1 MPAPVL
7 SERDLA
13 ALRSFARRIDAADA
27 GAHNN
32 LGVLYHQKGMAAEAI
47 AEFQRALE
55 LDPRM
60 AVARTNLEIAW
71 RENGHFERQVAEL
84 QDRLRQ
90 APDDRDARWEL
101 ARTYASL
108 HDFDLA
114 IAEYEALLAHRPNDT
129 AAMLQLGRA
138 EHARGRV
145 EHATEWFARACR
157 VEPDSAVARF
167 SHGEALYNR
176 GLNEPALVELEA
188 AIARNPEYAD
198 AHYLLAFVL
207 GDMGRHDE
215 ARAAAKRAIAL
226 NPSLSRAQA
235 NLSLGALSHP
245 RDDSDSVGDAPLP
258 VPDAALAHFN
268 LGLAFRQKGY
278 LVEALREYRLGL
290 DAGEDRRLVLQA
302 MAEVELLRRELPSAL
317 ERYDELTRQDPDSPK
332 LWSERGVCL
341 QQLGQREAAEE
352 SYLRAVDLDP
362 DYAIAWNNLAVLH
375 AAHGAGDLALAT
387 FRRALQAGRLPPAVR
402 LNLALLHLQRHE
414 LQPALEHYR
423 GVLADQPANALA
435 WNGVGLVLMELQRY
449 AEARTAFQR
458 AVEADGN
465 LASAH
470 YNLSF
475 TLSQVGDYDGAL
487 RETRRALEL
496 EPFYVAQ
503 KYTLALDLQYE
514 DPTIGVM
521 PELAGDV
528 GGEQLAGEFAFDPE
542 ALEQLFTDLAPS
554 ARPAPAEVSADD
566 PLALARDYV
575 AKGLLELATAE
586 LGRARARGADPGRV
600 ATLMGDIFARRGL
613 HGEAL
618 ERFRDA
624 RAALP
629 DDGDA
634 LLGEIRSLAALDRG
648 AEAVELAARLERLR
662 PRDPEALVAC
672 ARAHLAVD
680 DERSALRLVRHALE
694 VAPGRPELYQL
705 QATIASRMG
714 DTDAAL
720 EACQLA
726 LRIDAGLVQVWREL
740 GGLEE
745 TRENWTAARAAY
757 ERALQLLPTYSPA
770 QLSLGDLLRRT
781 ESPRVAVSFLVPVLE
796 TDPYDFDAL
805 ALLGRALLDDGRTG
819 RALEAF
825 DRVLRFVP
833 DHLLAL
839 FHRAAALARVRQFRA
854 AVEAWDRVIQLEPGG
869 ALAGEAR
876 SRARSARDL
885 EHILAD
891 REA

>member
-1 MPAPVL
+1 
-7 SERDLA
+7 
-13 ALRSFARRIDAADA
+13 
-27 GAHNN
+27 
-32 LGVLYHQKGMAAEAI
+32 
-47 AEFQRALE
+47 
-55 LDPRM
+55 
-60 AVARTNLEIAW
+60 
-71 RENGHFERQVAEL
+71 
-84 QDRLRQ
+84 
-90 APDDRDARWEL
+90 
-101 ARTYASL
+101 
-108 HDFDLA
+108 
-114 IAEYEALLAHRPNDT
+114 
-129 AAMLQLGRA
+129 
-138 EHARGRV
+138 
-145 EHATEWFARACR
+145 
-157 VEPDSAVARF
+157 
-167 SHGEALYNR
+167 
-176 GLNEPALVELEA
+176 
-188 AIARNPEYAD
+188 
-198 AHYLLAFVL
+198 
-207 GDMGRHDE
+207 
-215 ARAAAKRAIAL
+215 
-226 NPSLSRAQA
+226 
-235 NLSLGALSHP
+235 
-245 RDDSDSVGDAPLP
+245 
-258 VPDAALAHFN
+258 
-268 LGLAFRQKGY
+268 
-278 LVEALREYRLGL
+278 
-290 DAGEDRRLVLQA
+290 
-302 MAEVELLRRELPSAL
+302 
-317 ERYDELTRQDPDSPK
+317 
-332 LWSERGVCL
+332 
-341 QQLGQREAAEE
+341 
-352 SYLRAVDLDP
+352 
-362 DYAIAWNNLAVLH
+362 
-375 AAHGAGDLALAT
+375 
-387 FRRALQAGRLPPAVR
+387 
-402 LNLALLHLQRHE
+402 
-414 LQPALEHYR
+414 
-423 GVLADQPANALA
+423 
-435 WNGVGLVLMELQRY
+435 
-449 AEARTAFQR
+449 
-458 AVEADGN
+458 
-465 LASAH
+465 
-470 YNLSF
+470 
-475 TLSQVGDYDGAL
+475 
-487 RETRRALEL
+487 
-496 EPFYVAQ
+496 
-503 KYTLALDLQYE
+503 
-514 DPTIGVM
+514 
-521 PELAGDV
+521 LAGDV